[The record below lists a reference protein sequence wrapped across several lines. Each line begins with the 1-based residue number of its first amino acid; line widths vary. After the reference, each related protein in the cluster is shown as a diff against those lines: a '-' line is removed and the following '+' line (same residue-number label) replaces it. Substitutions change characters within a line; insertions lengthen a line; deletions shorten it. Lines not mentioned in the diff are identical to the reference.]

1 MNNFYENSGYS
12 VKHRKKTLLLDIVD
26 ETEGT
31 GDLFNLGVNSGRFD
45 VMLYEP
51 LVIDKYSEIYL
62 DSFSSMN
69 SNIVNAS
76 SNGAF
81 LLKVDQ
87 FNIRTNVAS
96 TNFSN
101 SSGGGVDTG
110 SSGAMYESIF
120 IPNENTNPNNMQ
132 TVVLHKSKKFNYVG
146 DINPTRISRLTGEIT
161 NLNGGPIFHGLGEGR
176 HTYTITGIASGTI
189 SASGALSINPET
201 SFTNIEISG
210 ITTQAVNGS
219 FIVDTLTS
227 STSLHFATN
236 ASLSTSMVNAINDFN
251 NSGSTIEFT
260 LSPGPG
266 TVTISGGSGS
276 QPNLMLI
283 NNPGRFIAE
292 FSINV
297 VE

>member
-1 MNNFYENSGYS
+1 
-12 VKHRKKTLLLDIVD
+12 
-26 ETEGT
+26 
-31 GDLFNLGVNSGRFD
+31 
-45 VMLYEP
+45 
-51 LVIDKYSEIYL
+51 
-62 DSFSSMN
+62 
-69 SNIVNAS
+69 
-76 SNGAF
+76 
-81 LLKVDQ
+81 
-87 FNIRTNVAS
+87 
-96 TNFSN
+96 
-101 SSGGGVDTG
+101 
-110 SSGAMYESIF
+110 MYESIF
-120 IPNENTNPNNMQ
+120 IPNENNNPNNMQ

-161 NLNGGPIFHGLGEGR
+161 NLNGGPIFHGLGEGQ
-176 HTYTITGIASGTI
+176 HTYTITGIAGGTI

-227 STSLHFATN
+227 STSLNFATN
-236 ASLSTSMVNAINDFN
+236 ASLSTSMVNAINNFN
-251 NSGSTIEFT
+251 TSGSTIKFT
-260 LSPGPG
+260 LSQGPG
-266 TVTISGGSGS
+266 TVTISGGEGN